1 MCYLGDVVY
10 ILFRWWCGGSSYG
23 DRAISSESY
32 RLSQQLD
39 VHGSYHIKGE
49 IYNACV
55 QSVLKY
61 VTEAREMKEENLKS
75 LQTTESTYDGE
86 MNVKCP

>member
-1 MCYLGDVVY
+1 M
-10 ILFRWWCGGSSYG
+10 
-23 DRAISSESY
+23 
-32 RLSQQLD
+32 
-39 VHGSYHIKGE
+39 HGSYHIEGE

-61 VTEAREMKEENLKS
+61 VTEAREMKDENLKS
-75 LQTTESTYDGE
+75 LQTIERTYDGE

>member
-1 MCYLGDVVY
+1 MEKA
-10 ILFRWWCGGSSYG
+10 
-23 DRAISSESY
+23 AIEIELSSESY

-39 VHGSYHIKGE
+39 GHGSYHIDGE

-61 VTEAREMKEENLKS
+61 LTEARELKDENLKVFRR
-75 LQTTESTYDGE
+75 Q
-86 MNVKCP
+86 NVHMVVRGM

>member
-1 MCYLGDVVY
+1 MEEA
-10 ILFRWWCGGSSYG
+10 
-23 DRAISSESY
+23 AIEIELSSESY

-39 VHGSYHIKGE
+39 VHGSYHIDGE

-61 VTEAREMKEENLKS
+61 LTEAREMKDENLKS
-75 LQTTESTYDGE
+75 LQTTERTYDGE
-86 MNVKCP
+86 MNVECP

>member
-1 MCYLGDVVY
+1 MEEA
-10 ILFRWWCGGSSYG
+10 
-23 DRAISSESY
+23 AIELELSSESY

-39 VHGSYHIKGE
+39 VHGSYHIDGE

-61 VTEAREMKEENLKS
+61 VTEAREMKDENLKVFRR
-75 LQTTESTYDGE
+75 LNVTYEGE
-86 MNVKCP
+86 MNVK

>member
-1 MCYLGDVVY
+1 MEEA
-10 ILFRWWCGGSSYG
+10 
-23 DRAISSESY
+23 AIEIELSSESY

-39 VHGSYHIKGE
+39 VHGSYHIEEE

-61 VTEAREMKEENLKS
+61 VTEAREMKDENLKS
-75 LQTTESTYDGE
+75 LQTTERTYDGE